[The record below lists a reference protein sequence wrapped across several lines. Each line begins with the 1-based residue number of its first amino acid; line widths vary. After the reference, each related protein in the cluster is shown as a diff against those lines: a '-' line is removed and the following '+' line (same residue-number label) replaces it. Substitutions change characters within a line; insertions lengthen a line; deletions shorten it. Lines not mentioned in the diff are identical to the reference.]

1 MSDFTTAVN
10 NFNQTMLAS
19 AGMIQ
24 AGESSKEDRRLVRE
38 QNQLSREWNEKMWHL
53 QNQFNLPSSQ
63 VARLVDAGLNPALAY
78 GDITSGLAQNVN
90 GSYGQASTNPDQSSS
105 RMLEAASLFQQ
116 QNLTNSAIEV
126 NQSQAEA
133 NQALADKYRS
143 ETKGQNISN
152 TYEAQVLD
160 YKVSQSL
167 ANLRGSNI
175 ANDVAEF

>member
-63 VARLVDAGLNPALAY
+63 VARLVDALY
-78 GDITSGLAQNVN
+78 ESSRV
-90 GSYGQASTNPDQSSS
+90 ASFTYSSS
-105 RMLEAASLFQQ
+105 S
-116 QNLTNSAIEV
+116 
-126 NQSQAEA
+126 
-133 NQALADKYRS
+133 
-143 ETKGQNISN
+143 
-152 TYEAQVLD
+152 
-160 YKVSQSL
+160 
-167 ANLRGSNI
+167 
-175 ANDVAEF
+175 